1 MVIRVI
7 RSFVKRVFSNL
18 FKTKKEMSLGFY
30 GPPNAGKTTL
40 ANRICK
46 DWTGEEIGKVSK
58 IPHET
63 RHIQF
68 KEEVEIKYKE
78 KSLKFKLVDTPGIAT
93 KIDYEDFMKMKMKK
107 KQAQKRA
114 KEATKGIIESIQWL
128 DDMDAVIVVVD
139 ATENPYSQVNITIV
153 GNLIA
158 RKIPVLVVANKID
171 LKKADIKKV
180 EAAFPE
186 YEVVGISAKKGKNMD
201 DFYESVFRLAKKAR

>member
-1 MVIRVI
+1 MKIWTN
-7 RSFVKRVFSNL
+7 FTKRMFALL
-18 FKTKKEMSLGFY
+18 FRRKKEISLGFY

-63 RHIQF
+63 RKVQF

-78 KSLKFKLVDTPGIAT
+78 KELKFKLVDTPGIAT
-93 KIDYEDFMKMKMKK
+93 KIDYEDFMKSKMKK
-107 KQAQKRA
+107 KAAQKRA
-114 KEATKGIIESIQWL
+114 KEATKGVIESIKWL
-128 DDMDAVIVVVD
+128 DDMNAVIVVVD
-139 ATENPYSQVNITIV
+139 STENPYSQVNITIV
-153 GNLIA
+153 GNLVA
-158 RKIPVLVVANKID
+158 KKIPVLVVANKVD
-171 LKKADIKKV
+171 LKKADVKKV

-201 DFYESVFRLAKKAR
+201 EFYESVFKLAKKA

>member
-1 MVIRVI
+1 MVIKVF
-7 RSFVKRVFSNL
+7 RSFVKRIFSNL
-18 FKTKKEMSLGFY
+18 FKTRKNISLGFY
-30 GPPNAGKTTL
+30 GPPNSGKTTL

-58 IPHET
+58 IAHET
-63 RHIQF
+63 RHVQF
-68 KEEVEIKYKE
+68 KEEVEINYKE

-93 KIDYEDFMKMKMKK
+93 KIDYEDFMKEKMKK

-139 ATENPYSQVNITIV
+139 STENPYSQVNVTIV

-158 RKIPVLVVANKID
+158 RKIPVLVVANKTD
-171 LKKADIKKV
+171 LKKSSVKKV

-186 YEVVGISAKKGKNMD
+186 YEVVGISAKKGKNID
-201 DFYESVFRLAKKAR
+201 EFYESVFKLAKKV